1 VHLAFE
7 RRGIPEVGSKH
18 SRMKKRTISTVAIFA
33 ACLYAAFSTPSASAF
48 SSRNLSYGCVGYSV
62 YELEDRL
69 KFLGYYH
76 GPINGIFTWTVYWA
90 VRDFQYAFGM
100 TPTGY
105 VNLPTKQQLVHATQ
119 AWHYVGPL
127 PNGLEE
133 TANGQIV
140 PDSTTGTTMNA
151 SVDTGAISSPGVI
164 PSAPVSGISPA
175 DIDLMAHVVYAEAR
189 GEPLSGQVGVADV
202 ILNRLK
208 EPSKFPNSIPGI
220 IYQPGAFQS
229 VSNGTINEQ
238 PNSEAMEA
246 VLDAI
251 HGWDPVGSALY
262 YFNPATS
269 TSSWIWSKPEIT
281 QIGNQIFSQ

>member
-1 VHLAFE
+1 M
-7 RRGIPEVGSKH
+7 GSKH
-18 SRMKKRTISTVAIFA
+18 SHFKKRTMSTLAVLTAF
-33 ACLYAAFSTPSASAF
+33 LYAVFSTPSASAF

-62 YELEDRL
+62 YELENRL

-105 VNLPTKQQLVHATQ
+105 VNLPTKQQLVRATQ

-140 PDSTTGTTMNA
+140 PDSTTGTAIHA
-151 SVDTGAISSPGVI
+151 SAAATAAPSSTSVI
-164 PSAPVSGISPA
+164 PYAPVNGISPA
-175 DIDLMAHVVYAEAR
+175 DISLMAHVVYAEAR

-208 EPSKFPNSIPGI
+208 EPNKFPNSIPGI

-238 PNSEAMEA
+238 PNTEAMEA

-251 HGWDPVGSALY
+251 HGWDPVGNALY